1 MLKMCGLEDG
11 DFFPV
16 GGRNGSLLWI
26 VTKKQATALWLGE
39 VVVEKQIS
47 PLRSSR

>member
-1 MLKMCGLEDG
+1 MG
-11 DFFPV
+11 DF
-16 GGRNGSLLWI
+16 LLVEVREI
-26 VTKKQATALWLGE
+26 AVEAQEQATARATALGT

>member
-1 MLKMCGLEDG
+1 MG
-11 DFFPV
+11 DF
-16 GGRNGSLLWI
+16 LLVEVREIAVDGKHKNRQLREKRRCGWG
-26 VTKKQATALWLGE
+26 T